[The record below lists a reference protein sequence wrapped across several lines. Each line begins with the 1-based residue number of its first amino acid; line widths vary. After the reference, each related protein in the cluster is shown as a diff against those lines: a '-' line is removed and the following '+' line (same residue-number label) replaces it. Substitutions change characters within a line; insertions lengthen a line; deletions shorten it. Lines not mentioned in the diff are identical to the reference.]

1 MKKFFTILAVAA
13 TATIASAQSLYY
25 QDSNNCD
32 MMRHTTRREALR
44 QEFVLPEVNGY
55 KVLKADLHN
64 HTIYSDGHV
73 TPEYRVREAWMDG
86 LDVLAMTEHI
96 EYRPYEG
103 RMLTYLKGYVPEGTK
118 AANNILSNKP
128 ADEQGIL
135 CDLNA
140 SNKIAITSAEG
151 YGITLIPGVEITR
164 TPETIGHYNA
174 LFVKDANTV
183 YDADPAESIRKAR
196 QQGAIIMHNHP
207 GWRRKN
213 LQMTEF
219 EQKVYAEGLIDGV
232 EIMNGSEFY
241 PSAVRRAV
249 DNKLFMAANTD
260 IHATTAMDYTC
271 QGHHRNM
278 TFILAKDASLESVE
292 KALRARRTLAYSF
305 GTVAGD
311 EELIKDFFLACVKI
325 EKYKTDKNGKRSVH
339 MINNTSMDFVLK
351 FGGNPVQLRAFTSRN
366 VTVGKDKNLEFTVEN
381 MWIPSDEK
389 HPHFSI
395 KVK

>member
-25 QDSNNCD
+25 QDASNCD

-64 HTIYSDGHV
+64 HTTYSDGHV

-86 LDVLAMTEHI
+86 LDVLAITEHI

-103 RMLTYLKGYVPEGTK
+103 RMLTYLKGYIPEGTK
-118 AANNILSNKP
+118 AANNILNNKP
-128 ADEQGIL
+128 ADEKGIL
-135 CDLNA
+135 SDLNA
-140 SNKIAITSAEG
+140 SNRIAISSAEG

-207 GWRRKN
+207 GWRRNN

-241 PSAVRRAV
+241 PSAVQRAV

-260 IHATTAMDYTC
+260 VHATTAMDYTG

>member
-32 MMRHTTRREALR
+32 MIRHTTRREALR